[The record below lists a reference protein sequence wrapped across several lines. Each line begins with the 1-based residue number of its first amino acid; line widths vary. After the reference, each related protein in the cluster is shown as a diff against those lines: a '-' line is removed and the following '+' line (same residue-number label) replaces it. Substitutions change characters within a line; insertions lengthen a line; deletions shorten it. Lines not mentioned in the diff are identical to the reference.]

1 MYSELK
7 SGIIVVRDD
16 RSTPP
21 VVLSEPENL
30 VTWDELLLFDL
41 RKTLRTRVFLGLK
54 RVENFQKFITSVIA
68 QNQDAS
74 PMIIGKMV
82 TALLKD
88 MLHMASEEEAYD
100 CFLFT
105 LILARKAKFPVFIT
119 EEDLEYESCIEL
131 FQIYKNG
138 EELVYE

>member
-1 MYSELK
+1 MIHEIK
-7 SGIIVVRDD
+7 PGIFIVTDD
-16 RSTPP
+16 RSAPLNTSK
-21 VVLSEPENL
+21 SEEL
-30 VTWDELLLFDL
+30 VTWDELLLSDL
-41 RKTLRTRVFLGLK
+41 RKTLRTQVFLGLK
-54 RVENFQKFITSVIA
+54 RAENFQKFITSVID
-68 QNQDAS
+68 QNQNEN
-74 PMIIGKMV
+74 PLIIGKLV

-105 LILARKAKFPVFIT
+105 LIFARKVKFPVFIR

-131 FQIYKNG
+131 FQMYQNG